1 MCDGIFMG
9 QRLVQ
14 DVVEPN
20 GTMEVKV
27 FIQHSKDLTPAI
39 IGDCRDK
46 FLIQSTPVP
55 ADWVRRTPLLHP
67 SRAHLNSLCFV
78 WTSLGMRA
86 IKASRGAP
94 ECAACPSLE
103 PIR

>member
-1 MCDGIFMG
+1 MFTAE
-9 QRLVQ
+9 RSVQ

-27 FIQHSKDLTPAI
+27 FLQHSKDLTPAI

-55 ADWVRRTPLLHP
+55 ADWVWHSALQHP
-67 SRAHLNSLCFV
+67 SQVHCNRHCFV
-78 WTSLGMRA
+78 RNESKHRAMWWPGMCSPP
-86 IKASRGAP
+86 KT
-94 ECAACPSLE
+94 L
-103 PIR
+103 